1 LRVLWNTIHRKVFYL
16 GVYFNWWQGPKRYK
30 LKQLGLSPRDFNRQ
44 VQEIA
49 KTLQKKGHDAY
60 IVGGSLRDLLSKQRS
75 KPKDFD
81 IATSAR
87 PQQVKR
93 VFSRSRIIGKRFKIV
108 HVPMGRDVVEV
119 STFRGFSWFSFLRGV
134 RHSNN
139 LYGTIEQDAYRRDFT
154 ANALY
159 YDCLK
164 EEVIDFTNGVQDI
177 KAKKLVMIGQC
188 SHRFKED
195 PVRILRAIRFAAKTG
210 LRMDAQMRH
219 EIRSKKRLLHKVSR
233 DRLLLE
239 VVKLFSQ
246 GHSVASLKLLQD
258 FDCLSILFPGY
269 ERLSIN
275 FEYYQPFLDAAS
287 HTMDQR
293 YHKKQRL
300 STSFLFAVLLW
311 PIYNTQRSKVKKN
324 TIYHCKK
331 LVNRVLRFE
340 AKVVALPKKLQEA
353 ITDLWMLQ
361 QALETKDSAFRVEHD
376 RRARLE
382 YALEFFMLR
391 AKSDDS
397 LTEKALMWQSVY
409 AEKTDNNNQA

>member
-1 LRVLWNTIHRKVFYL
+1 MRVLWNTIHKKVFYW
-16 GVYFNWWQGPKRYK
+16 GVYFHWWKEPKRYK

-49 KTLQKKGHDAY
+49 KTLQKKGYDAY

-87 PQQVKR
+87 PQEVKR

-108 HVPMGRDVVEV
+108 HVPIGRDVVEV
-119 STFRGFSWFSFLRGV
+119 STFRGSSWFGFLRGA

-159 YDCLK
+159 YDCLR
-164 EEVIDFTNGVQDI
+164 EEVIDFTNGVRDI
-177 KAKKLVMIGQC
+177 KAKKLVMIGAC
-188 SHRFKED
+188 DRRFRED
-195 PVRILRAIRFAAKTG
+195 PVRMLRALRFAAKTG
-210 LRMDAQMRH
+210 LRMDAEMRR
-219 EIRSKKRLLHKVSR
+219 EIKSKKQLLHMVSR

-239 VVKLFSQ
+239 VVKLFGQ
-246 GHSVASLKLLQD
+246 GHSVDSLKLLQN
-258 FDCLSILFPGY
+258 FGCLAVLFPGY
-269 ERLSIN
+269 ERLAIN
-275 FEYYQPFLDAAS
+275 LEHYQSFLEAAS
-287 HTMDQR
+287 HAMDQR
-293 YHKKQRL
+293 YQQKQRL

-311 PIYNTQRSKVKKN
+311 PIYHTQRAKIKKN

-331 LVNRVLRFE
+331 LVGRVLRFE
-340 AKVVALPKKLQEA
+340 ARVVALPKKLQEA
-353 ITDLWMLQ
+353 ITDLWMMQ
-361 QALETKDSAFRVEHD
+361 QLLEIKDSAFRVEHD

-391 AKSDDS
+391 AKSDES
-397 LTEKALMWQSVY
+397 LTEKAAMWQSVY